1 MMQTYQKYCCAAGLL
16 LLLGC
21 AFTFRAQGQADAVAA
36 DPAPVAQQVVAAA
49 PPEAHVKLLTN
60 YVETG
65 GTYLGLTNGF
75 GSWSG
80 GYTRG
85 VYQDGKNIWNAE
97 INGQREFGDAGVYF
111 AAGDTY
117 NINAD
122 WYGAITVGSSVGG
135 FFWPRFR
142 TDAFINKKWLGRK
155 QWITTAGF
163 AYIAAKDPHR
173 DHNFF
178 LGTTYYFEKPW
189 ILEEGIYFNVSHP
202 GAVLAPAGFVAVT
215 QGRDKQQY
223 ITVHAGFGE
232 EAYQLIGSSASI
244 SQFNSSTLT
253 ITWRKWIGTGWGFNA
268 VADYY
273 HNPFYNRGG
282 SSFGFFKEF

>member
-1 MMQTYQKYCCAAGLL
+1 MITAYQKSCCAIGLL
-16 LLLGC
+16 LLACGFPSQ
-21 AFTFRAQGQADAVAA
+21 ARGQNDSASS
-36 DPAPVAQQVVAAA
+36 DPPPAAQQVVSGA
-49 PPEAHVKLLTN
+49 PQEAQVKLLTN
-60 YVETG
+60 YLETG
-65 GTYLGLTNGF
+65 GSYLALSNGF

-80 GYTRG
+80 GYSRG
-85 VYQDGKNIWNAE
+85 VYQGGKSIWNAE
-97 INGQREFGDAGVYF
+97 INGQRQFGDSGVYF
-111 AAGDTY
+111 AAGNTY
-117 NINAD
+117 NFNAD
-122 WYGAITVGSSVGG
+122 WYSAITVGTSAGG

-189 ILEEGIYFNVSHP
+189 IVEEGVYFNVSHP

-215 QGRDKQQY
+215 QGRDKRQY
-223 ITVHAGFGE
+223 ITVRGGFGK
-232 EAYQLIGSSASI
+232 EAYQLIGPSAAI
-244 SQFNSSTLT
+244 SQFNSGTLT
-253 ITWRKWIGTGWGFNA
+253 ITWRKWMGTGWGFNA
-268 VADYY
+268 VGDYY
-273 HNPFYNRGG
+273 HNPFYTRGG